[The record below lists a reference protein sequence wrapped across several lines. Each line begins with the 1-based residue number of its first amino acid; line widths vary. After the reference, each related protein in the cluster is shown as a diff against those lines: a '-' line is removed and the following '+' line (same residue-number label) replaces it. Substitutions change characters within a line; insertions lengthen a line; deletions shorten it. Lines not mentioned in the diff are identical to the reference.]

1 MFFELN
7 DIIQL
12 FADLGTF
19 KHLKE
24 GTDSNKTS
32 RAYASL
38 ERNAP
43 KLLGYIPSWNTTL
56 FACKKSRV
64 ARAKRIADTAVIP
77 EPSRPLRGQIHEPI
91 DLVTSDPFFEGS
103 TDMSRVPF
111 ILGNLEDDDSNPED
125 ASLVGA
131 SGSKKTKLV
140 IPSRKHPR
148 PEGGAEARRTGLK
161 PRPIGPIQISLPHQ
175 LLHPTKHLP
184 KIWSGPRD
192 VLPRSPGPTRA

>member
-1 MFFELN
+1 MAYLFFELN

-19 KHLKE
+19 EHLKE

-43 KLLGYIPSWNTTL
+43 KLLGYISSFNTAL
-56 FACKKSRV
+56 FACKNSRV
-64 ARAKRIADTAVIP
+64 ARAKRIANTAVIP

-111 ILGNLEDDDSNPED
+111 IPGYLEDDDSNPED

-140 IPSRKHPR
+140 IPSQKRPR
-148 PEGGAEARRTGLK
+148 PEGGGQRLDGRVSNLGRSARSK
-161 PRPIGPIQISLPHQ
+161 
-175 LLHPTKHLP
+175 
-184 KIWSGPRD
+184 
-192 VLPRSPGPTRA
+192 